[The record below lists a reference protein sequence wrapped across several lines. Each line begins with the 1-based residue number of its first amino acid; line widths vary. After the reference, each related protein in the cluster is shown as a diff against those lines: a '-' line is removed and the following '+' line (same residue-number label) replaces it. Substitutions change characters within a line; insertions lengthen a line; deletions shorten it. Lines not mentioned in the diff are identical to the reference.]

1 MVDGKPQ
8 PKRCKFFLWDDEAK
22 QREKAVVLSNARS
35 EENSKS
41 ATQTPTKTQTTLAS
55 DVGMT
60 PSKRS
65 KLDSTDR
72 TLDHEDSFNW
82 PSSED
87 DVFAA
92 AESTQANSPVTPRK
106 AAKTVQFS
114 SPEKRSYAEI
124 SSALE
129 DTSPSRKAAELDDV
143 FTTPKSSTRRNG
155 GLLSPQITPAV
166 DRIKDG
172 NVSKEDLVAEVLDTL
187 STFHLQ
193 PQIRESLIDVL
204 NKYELRTQGIIKGR
218 EISRLAIQTK
228 DKQISDLQARVAG
241 LEAERETNRLGLFPK
256 FVQIS
261 PTPAMINI
269 INKPLPPPARE
280 AILNQVDELYAQI
293 VDEDNNLPE
302 NSYPPQRIIDAIDE
316 YGINRQF
323 LMTIGPHKRKLVTE
337 YISRQLKP
345 KVIIEQGSY
354 IGYTSVFLG
363 SLLRD
368 IVWEGK
374 LEKGC
379 KVYSVEMDKTCA
391 SIARHMIRKAGLEDI
406 VDVVEGEASS
416 ALKDLVL
423 KGNLK
428 MDGGEVGLVLLD
440 HWEKFYVQDI
450 EIMTTQLGL
459 LRYSDDLHG

>member
-1 MVDGKPQ
+1 MLTIHSAILDPIMYRSNSGRGRRNGSYGSPSKTAPRGKFIDGIWHCDCDPRMPAEHFQTKNGGANHGRWFFTCQKPQ

-241 LEAERETNRLGLFPK
+241 LEAERETNRLVIAHLK
-256 FVQIS
+256 HDIS
-261 PTPAMINI
+261 TP
-269 INKPLPPPARE
+269 
-280 AILNQVDELYAQI
+280 
-293 VDEDNNLPE
+293 
-302 NSYPPQRIIDAIDE
+302 
-316 YGINRQF
+316 
-323 LMTIGPHKRKLVTE
+323 KRK
-337 YISRQLKP
+337 R
-345 KVIIEQGSY
+345 G
-354 IGYTSVFLG
+354 
-363 SLLRD
+363 
-368 IVWEGK
+368 
-374 LEKGC
+374 
-379 KVYSVEMDKTCA
+379 
-391 SIARHMIRKAGLEDI
+391 
-406 VDVVEGEASS
+406 
-416 ALKDLVL
+416 
-423 KGNLK
+423 
-428 MDGGEVGLVLLD
+428 
-440 HWEKFYVQDI
+440 
-450 EIMTTQLGL
+450 
-459 LRYSDDLHG
+459 